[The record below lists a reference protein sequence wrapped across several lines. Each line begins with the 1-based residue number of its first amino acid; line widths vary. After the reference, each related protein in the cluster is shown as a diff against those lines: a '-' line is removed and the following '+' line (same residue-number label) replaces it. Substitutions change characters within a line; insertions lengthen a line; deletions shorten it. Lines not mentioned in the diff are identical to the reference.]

1 MKGRPAN
8 VAPEAASVRSV
19 TISFPDECKY
29 VGGHSALGSHGHH
42 FRIDDGRLGHGEFRL
57 THSIPLSDVVSVTI
71 AQRGMAD
78 STDGDRYL
86 AFSALYG
93 NGKGLSGAP
102 KAPRV
107 TTDITVRTKDGQ
119 EARWTV
125 EQRDGGWVHDRLS
138 PALGEAGIRL
148 D

>member
-1 MKGRPAN
+1 MEGRPAGA
-8 VAPEAASVRSV
+8 VPEPDSLGSV
-19 TISFPDECKY
+19 TISFPVECEY
-29 VGGHSALGSHGHH
+29 VGGHSALGTHGHH
-42 FRIDDGRLGHGEFRL
+42 FRINDGRLGHGEFRL

-71 AQRGMAD
+71 AQRGTAE

-86 AFSALYG
+86 AFNALYG

-119 EARWTV
+119 QARWAV
-125 EQRDGGWVHDRLS
+125 EQRDGGWVHDKLA
-138 PALGEAGIRL
+138 PVLGEAGIRL

>member
-1 MKGRPAN
+1 MTRESVN
-8 VAPEAASVRSV
+8 PESEPGASGSV
-19 TISFPDECKY
+19 TISFPVECKY
-29 VGGHSALGSHGHH
+29 VGGNSVLGNSGHH

-57 THSIPLSDVVSVTI
+57 THSVPLSDVVSVTI
-71 AQRGMAD
+71 AQRGVAE

-86 AFSALYG
+86 AFNALYG
-93 NGKGLSGAP
+93 EGRGLSGAP

-119 EARWTV
+119 DARWIV
-125 EQRDGGWVHDRLS
+125 EQRDGGWVHDRLA
-138 PALGEAGIRL
+138 PALGKAGIRL